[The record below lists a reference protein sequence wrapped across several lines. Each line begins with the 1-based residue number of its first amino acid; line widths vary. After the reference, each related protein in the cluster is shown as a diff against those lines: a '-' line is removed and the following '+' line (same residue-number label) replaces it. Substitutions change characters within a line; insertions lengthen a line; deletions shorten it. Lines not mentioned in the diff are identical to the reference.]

1 MMMRL
6 QLRFAFLFAAAFAC
20 SVCSAFS
27 VLDVADDV
35 SLARYTAYL
44 GGPDFLYT
52 HTGNNRGLGKVNHD
66 PARDNI
72 HDEFLSF
79 GLTAE
84 LDSFHWYNGG
94 GTYYDGVNVVGV
106 LPGTKRA
113 DELYVIGAHY
123 DSVNNPGADDNAS
136 GVAGVLECA
145 RVLSQYQFDAT
156 LVFIAF
162 DCEEVGLVGSRW
174 WVHDNPGAQVKGMIS
189 LDMIAFNYLDD
200 PSTRDRVYVRAP
212 TTGIYPALKQSFA
225 NAVTAYGDG
234 VIPVQAT
241 GVNNSDHYPFQQAGY
256 ASALV
261 IERGYSYNSYYH
273 KAADSVD
280 SSLYGRPYIDYGFAY
295 GITRAT
301 AGWMA
306 TEAGLHVPEPGAVA
320 LFAAGLLGLAMV
332 ARRRSAA

>member
-1 MMMRL
+1 MMRFR
-6 QLRFAFLFAAAFAC
+6 LRLALFCAAALAC

-27 VLDVADDV
+27 VLDVVDDV
-35 SLARYTAYL
+35 SLSSYTAYL

-52 HTGNNRGLGKVNHD
+52 RTGNNRGLGKVNHD

-72 HDEFLSF
+72 YDEFLSF

-84 LDSFHWYNGG
+84 LDAFNWYNSGNTWYT
-94 GTYYDGVNVVGV
+94 GTNVVGV
-106 LPGTKRA
+106 LPGTKRS

-145 RVLSQYQFDAT
+145 RVLSQYRFDAT

-200 PSTRDRVYVRAP
+200 PATRDRVYVRGP
-212 TTGIYPALKQSFA
+212 TGGVHPALKQAFA

-241 GVNNSDHYPFQQAGY
+241 GTNNSDHYPFQQAGY
-256 ASALV
+256 AAAQV

-273 KAADSVD
+273 KTTDAVESQ
-280 SSLYGRPYIDYGFAY
+280 LYGRPYIDYDFAY

-320 LFAAGLLGLAMV
+320 LFAAGLLGLAV
-332 ARRRSAA
+332 VGRRRTTA